1 MNGKIPPRA
10 AVGTFP
16 LRHSRTGV
24 PTGSI
29 GISRHIPSPLCIS
42 FCERRDGMA
51 EQKVF
56 PHRLSLNERKDLT
69 VTGVTEVVSFD
80 EEAVILKTSLGTLN
94 VHGQQLQLKTLSTN
108 GGQVEISGT
117 IDAMIYQ
124 QNKPEGGWLRRLFG

>member
-1 MNGKIPPRA
+1 
-10 AVGTFP
+10 
-16 LRHSRTGV
+16 
-24 PTGSI
+24 
-29 GISRHIPSPLCIS
+29 
-42 FCERRDGMA
+42 MA